1 MKTNLEC
8 KLDRLITI
16 PQPQTLTCLPQ
27 PREPQD
33 QSLAKNHS
41 QTGEAQSQKLHL
53 QPGLQ
58 HWKNQNSEWHS
69 INIATVGLYNRLPLK
84 LTCICHT
91 MYQLVLY
98 VGWVRRPS
106 YSFAMSKILV
116 HLSCLSFQFIIS
128 DYFGHSFTILED
140 SQDIIFSIDLK
151 ATFSKFQKY
160 DKL

>member
-1 MKTNLEC
+1 MISEIVPKLDVTLWRKYFHTTWKHTKKISQGLHETNLEC

-58 HWKNQNSEWHS
+58 YSKNQNSE
-69 INIATVGLYNRLPLK
+69 
-84 LTCICHT
+84 
-91 MYQLVLY
+91 
-98 VGWVRRPS
+98 
-106 YSFAMSKILV
+106 
-116 HLSCLSFQFIIS
+116 
-128 DYFGHSFTILED
+128 
-140 SQDIIFSIDLK
+140 
-151 ATFSKFQKY
+151 
-160 DKL
+160 